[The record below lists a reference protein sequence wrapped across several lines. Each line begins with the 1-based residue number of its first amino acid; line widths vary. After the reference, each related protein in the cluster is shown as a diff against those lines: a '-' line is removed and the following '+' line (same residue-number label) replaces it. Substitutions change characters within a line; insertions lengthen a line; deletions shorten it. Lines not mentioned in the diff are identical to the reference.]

1 MKMED
6 SALREMGESG
16 KEAREEAEE
25 AELDKIR
32 AKHHVD

>member
-6 SALREMGESG
+6 SALKEMGESG

-25 AELDKIR
+25 AEIDKIR